1 MIGMVKVAAMNTVK
15 DPVKAMSEI
24 TRRTIAENQM
34 IAPGK
39 LARVVS
45 AQQTGDYSPRSGLNL
60 IGWVEEVSPERG
72 L

>member
-39 LARVVS
+39 LALVVS
-45 AQQTGDYSPRSGLNL
+45 AQQTGDYAARSGLYL
-60 IGWVEEVSPERG
+60 MRWGEAVSP
-72 L
+72 

>member
-39 LARVVS
+39 LALVVS
-45 AQQTGDYSPRSGLNL
+45 AQQTGDYAAR
-60 IGWVEEVSPERG
+60 RG
-72 L
+72 LYLILCGDALSP